1 MEFLLKIKAWQL
13 FSLLLIP
20 ILGASILDFNQF
32 EPSILSM
39 CFCLVY
45 VLAIA
50 EWNFRV
56 VMVFNRTEGIF
67 TENQQKKIIWTYRL
81 LLVSTLCC
89 AVGFSLNEQLF
100 TLASLIN
107 IVCLILLVYNCSKI
121 LRHLEKKES
130 NDVAGIVGE
139 MIAILY
145 FPIGIWWLQSK
156 INKLYNEKIG

>member
-1 MEFLLKIKAWQL
+1 MNFLLKIKAWQL

-32 EPSILSM
+32 RSSILSM

-45 VLAIA
+45 LFAIA

-56 VMVFNRTEGIF
+56 VMVFNRTEDIF
-67 TENQQKKIIWTYRL
+67 TANQQKKLIWAYRL

-89 AVGFSLNEQLF
+89 AVGISLNELLF

-107 IVCLILLVYNCSKI
+107 IVCLLLLVYSSSKI

-130 NDVAGIVGE
+130 NDVAGIVGV

-145 FPIGIWWLQSK
+145 FPVGVWWLQGK
-156 INKLYNEKIG
+156 VNKHYNEKIG